1 MHLGEGKLP
10 PYASL
15 SSPHW
20 LNTCRLRPNLA
31 QLCHNFRLRHSLC
44 TNSTL
49 ENWKDAQTD
58 FFESFRSYDEAGSLQ
73 RIQVLNYLV
82 LVTMLM
88 GSDIS
93 PFDSP
98 ETKAYQSDPRISAM
112 TDLVDAYQ
120 RDDMQKYERIL
131 QSNPNTV
138 SDPFIAN
145 NLDTVTRSM
154 RTKSVLKLVAPYT
167 RFSLDFVARS
177 LKITMSEVQDIVGF
191 LILDNKLKARM
202 DQTKGSVEKTLG
214 SDLQRTQAVDQWTNA
229 MDGLWSAVLSSGEGF
244 RSDDSGPPISLM
256 SDFPSLGSKLTP
268 QSEPRKQK
276 PSRQIYT
283 GA

>member
-1 MHLGEGKLP
+1 MAILA
-10 PYASL
+10 PYLHPWSTIAYSSNPSFL
-15 SSPHW
+15 SRRTPTDS
-20 LNTCRLRPNLA
+20 
-31 QLCHNFRLRHSLC
+31 
-44 TNSTL
+44 ST

-98 ETKAYQSDPRISAM
+98 ETKAYQNDPRISAM

-177 LKITMSEVQDIVGF
+177 LKITLTEVQDIVGF

-202 DQTKGSVEKTLG
+202 DQTKGIVEKSLG
-214 SDLQRTQAVDQWTNA
+214 SDLQRTQAVDQWTSA

-244 RSDDSGPPISLM
+244 RSEESGAPINIM
-256 SDFPSLGSKLTP
+256 SDFPSLGSKLAA
-268 QSEPRKQK
+268 QSEPRKTK
-276 PSRQIYT
+276 PSRKLYT